1 MLKILHDP
9 ASPVITTVAIGQ
21 LTEEDWRELISALEK
36 QIHQTGKLRW
46 YFEMED
52 LRGDSIKVQWKNL
65 PFTTQHGHKLERIAI
80 VGNKEWQ
87 GWMKAMMEAFHS
99 DQIRYF
105 ETQDQQQA
113 HQWIGEGNS
122 RPAVGM

>member
-9 ASPVITTVAIGQ
+9 ASQVITTVAIAQ
-21 LTEEDWRELISALEK
+21 LTEEDWQELISALEK

-52 LRGDSIKVQWKNL
+52 FRGDSIKVQWKNL
-65 PFTTQHGHKLERIAI
+65 PFTTQHGHKLEKIAI

-87 GWMKAMMEAFHS
+87 GWMKEMMDAF
-99 DQIRYF
+99 QTVAIQYF
-105 ETQDQQQA
+105 ETQHQQQA
-113 HQWIGEGNS
+113 H
-122 RPAVGM
+122 